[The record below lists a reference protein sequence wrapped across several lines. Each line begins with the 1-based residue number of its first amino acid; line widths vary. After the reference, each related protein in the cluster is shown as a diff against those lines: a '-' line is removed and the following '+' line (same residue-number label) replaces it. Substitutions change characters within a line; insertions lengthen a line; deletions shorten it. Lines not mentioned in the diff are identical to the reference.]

1 MARHASSS
9 AGGGG
14 GSGKVVAATLA
25 LTTGV
30 VGGAVGYAAVDPA
43 FRKTLGST
51 VPGSEDLLQLIL
63 GRYKYKSTD
72 SPLPPVLNVMYFV
85 RVSLW
90 NTTLKRRCSG

>member
-9 AGGGG
+9 SG
-14 GSGKVVAATLA
+14 GSGPGKVVAATLA

-30 VGGAVGYAAVDPA
+30 VGGAMGYAAVDPA

-63 GRYKYKSTD
+63 GR
-72 SPLPPVLNVMYFV
+72 
-85 RVSLW
+85 
-90 NTTLKRRCSG
+90 

>member
-1 MARHASSS
+1 MVGFTVQSFFRTRSCVARHASSS
-9 AGGGG
+9 SGGGG
-14 GSGKVVAATLA
+14 GSGPGKVVAATLA

-63 GRYKYKSTD
+63 GR
-72 SPLPPVLNVMYFV
+72 
-85 RVSLW
+85 
-90 NTTLKRRCSG
+90 

>member
-9 AGGGG
+9 AGGSG

-43 FRKTLGST
+43 FRKTLGIT

-63 GRYKYKSTD
+63 GR
-72 SPLPPVLNVMYFV
+72 
-85 RVSLW
+85 
-90 NTTLKRRCSG
+90 